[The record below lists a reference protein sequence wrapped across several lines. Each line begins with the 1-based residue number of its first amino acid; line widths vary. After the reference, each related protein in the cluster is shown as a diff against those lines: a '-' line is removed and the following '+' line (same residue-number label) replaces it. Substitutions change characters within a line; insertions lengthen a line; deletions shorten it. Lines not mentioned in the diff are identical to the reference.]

1 MELSVAGNGW
11 TTPLL
16 PVDGISLDPKCNVRW
31 IFWLLRKGMSV
42 VFFLS
47 SCIISAMEAA
57 EVPVLPLPR
66 REKNSSSVAFHIV
79 SIFFVGR
86 KRCQQLSNL
95 QSHRHKPMEQ
105 VILVRSLLAIWFSQT
120 FFHPFLLILR
130 RSNLA
135 EKLAGSWSRLPKK
148 LNMKD
153 HLSSFLPL
161 LHLLFV
167 VDFAHLSKEFIV
179 HCIASR
185 NIMKPVAWH
194 HHSCMLCWSLTYQKT
209 GIIHRKDV
217 LFCSQL

>member
-1 MELSVAGNGW
+1 MAKPHLSFQWMVFPWILSATCGEYFDSCERAW
-11 TTPLL
+11 VCFFSCHLVLSQLWKPQRFWC
-16 PVDGISLDPKCNVRW
+16 SLY
-31 IFWLLRKGMSV
+31 LRG
-42 VFFLS
+42 
-47 SCIISAMEAA
+47 
-57 EVPVLPLPR
+57 
-66 REKNSSSVAFHIV
+66 EKNSSSVAFRIV

-130 RSNLA
+130 RS
-135 EKLAGSWSRLPKK
+135 KLAGCWSRLSKK

-185 NIMKPVAWH
+185 NIMKSVAWR
-194 HHSCMLCWSLTYQKT
+194 HHSCMLC
-209 GIIHRKDV
+209 
-217 LFCSQL
+217 